1 MNVKIC
7 GITMESDVD
16 IAYEFGAYMVGT
28 IFSDK
33 TKRKGRESII
43 KRANE
48 IGIPVAAVYTEMEN
62 AIRDRGED
70 YVQLHFE
77 HNSEDIQLIKET
89 GRKVISVN
97 FFDRFDRLNF
107 DAEKYSMSDIFMV
120 ERKPSIVHSIEIL
133 KSIDRKKLA
142 IAGGIHENSLDEII
156 KFSPF
161 MIDLSSS
168 IEAEDGKK
176 DRKKVE
182 SFFRRLNHAE
192 EALQ

>member
-7 GITMESDVD
+7 GITRESDVD
-16 IAYEFGAYMVGT
+16 LAYEFGAYMVGT

-33 TKRKGRESII
+33 TKRRGSEAII

-48 IGIPVAAVYTEMEN
+48 IGIPVVAVYTEIEN

-70 YVQLHFE
+70 YAQLHFD
-77 HNSEDIQLIKET
+77 HDSEDIQLIRQT

-97 FFDRFDRLNF
+97 FFDGFNRLNY
-107 DAEKYSMSDIFMV
+107 DVKKYRASDIFMV
-120 ERKPSIVHSIEIL
+120 ERKPSIIPSIESL
-133 KSIDRKKLA
+133 KNIDRTKLA
-142 IAGGIHENSLDEII
+142 IAGGIEENSLDEII

-161 MIDLSSS
+161 MVDLSSS
-168 IEAEDGKK
+168 IESETGLK